1 MSVAVTL
8 ANAIVNRLNSVT
20 FSQRFTAT
28 RRIVPF
34 MKPDDA
40 ALHSVQVYVLANTRK
55 AERRTRHDF
64 ARMYK
69 PIVVVQKRL
78 TAGADEA
85 IETDEV
91 DDLQTLVEEI
101 EEALEDEDYI
111 ANQLP
116 PALQLSFVG
125 FDEEQDRDAYGLE
138 AMKDHRVFATA
149 ITLEYTT

>member
-40 ALHSVQVYVLANTRK
+40 ALRSVQVYVLANVRK

-64 ARMYK
+64 ARTYK

-149 ITLEYTT
+149 ITLEYST